1 MESNLTKKTINDVL
15 KRFDLAFVDDNTYN
29 KLLNMGFQY
38 EYIDTDLL
46 KQAIETELIIMLYND

>member
-38 EYIDTDLL
+38 EYVDIDLL